1 MKIPTKAVVAI
12 IVLLLVSALLLLAQ
26 RSFST
31 VKAVKLT
38 AADMELFASEILPPG
53 QQQQLASDAEAR
65 KALAKDLKETLA
77 VAQKAEQEGYDQRPA
92 IRSLISLA
100 EDQALAVEF
109 QKKNP
114 GVKVAEDE
122 VKNFYRLTPNAF
134 DEFLE
139 LNPQF
144 QQTMQGPQ
152 KEQYKRQYAELRIL
166 GNHGRE
172 KGLEKD
178 DLTKLKMLLGKSQV
192 LDSSYRK
199 DLASNADKL
208 IKDEDL
214 EAYYNE
220 HANDF
225 EEVHARHIL
234 ISTRPLTNTGEEA
247 DQKDQKDE
255 KADKKPLSKEEARK
269 KAQSIL
275 ERVRKGENFVKLAEE
290 NSDEPGAKQS
300 GGDLG
305 YFSHGQM
312 VSAFDKAA
320 FSMKTGEISDLVE
333 TEFGYHI
340 IKVED
345 HRNAPLDDQKTRRK
359 ITDAIKQKKID
370 ERIEQITNASKVEV
384 ADDFKVTPKQLP
396 EGHVQPGAP
405 GKGEQ

>member
-1 MKIPTKAVVAI
+1 MKIPTKAVAAI
-12 IVLLLVSALLLLAQ
+12 IVLALIGGLLLLVQ
-26 RSFST
+26 RSYST
-31 VKAVKLT
+31 VKAIKLT
-38 AADMELFASEILPPG
+38 ATDMELFANEILPPG
-53 QQQQLASDAEAR
+53 QQAQLANDAEAR

-77 VAQKAEQEGYDQRPA
+77 VAQKAEQEGYGQRPA

-100 EDQALAVEF
+100 EDQALAVEY

-114 GVKVAEDE
+114 GVKVADDE
-122 VKNFYRLTPNAF
+122 VKNFYRLSPNAF

-144 QQTMQGPQ
+144 QQSMQGPQ
-152 KEQYKRQYAELRIL
+152 KEQFKRQYAELKIM

-178 DLTKLKMLLGKSQV
+178 ELTKLKMLLGKSQV
-192 LDSSYRK
+192 LDGTYRR
-199 DLASNADKL
+199 DLATNADKL
-208 IKDEDL
+208 IKEEDL

-234 ISTRPLTNTGEEA
+234 IATRPLANPGEEG
-247 DQKDQKDE
+247 DQKDE
-255 KADKKPLSKEEARK
+255 KQEKKQPLSKEEARK

-312 VSAFDKAA
+312 LPTFDKAA
-320 FSMKTGEISDLVE
+320 FSLKVGEISDIVE
-333 TEFGYHI
+333 TEYGYHI

-370 ERIEQITNASKVEV
+370 ERIEEITKASKVEV
-384 ADDFKVTPKQLP
+384 AEDFNVTPKQP
-396 EGHVQPGAP
+396 PAGHPVVPQGRS
-405 GKGEQ
+405 EQ